1 MRHLKFINE
10 SLSTDDLSKDNFY
23 SLLDRNCKQF
33 SNYGE
38 YLQNNLI
45 FRKQEYVGDYVFCNP
60 SLSTT
65 NRIAPYSMTNFHN
78 LLVSNLESWK
88 DWPRRNKSLICA
100 SSYRALSHGAS
111 SARRPVDYIIIP
123 YDTTKIATGDRG
135 DFWNCFQTLPNDED
149 FTEDD
154 LDRPSL
160 AWWASSLISIL
171 SGGKKVIHNEVLNR
185 DWNELKKF
193 LERRNVSQYIIDK
206 YFTNDNEV
214 MWDDSLNLLDNINI
228 ILNPSINNF
237 KLLNT
242 KETMGY
248 YSTLDEEEGEAAES
262 WFEGPCLMIR
272 YDLSNDL
279 ELNINNKI

>member
-1 MRHLKFINE
+1 MRYLKFINE
-10 SLSTDDLSKDNFY
+10 SLSTNDLSKDNFY
-23 SLLDRNCKQF
+23 NLLDKNCKQF

-45 FRKQEYVGDYVFCNP
+45 FRKQEYVGDYFFCNP
-60 SLSTT
+60 SLS
-65 NRIAPYSMTNFHN
+65 I
-78 LLVSNLESWK
+78 
-88 DWPRRNKSLICA
+88 
-100 SSYRALSHGAS
+100 
-111 SARRPVDYIIIP
+111 
-123 YDTTKIATGDRG
+123 
-135 DFWNCFQTLPNDED
+135 
-149 FTEDD
+149 
-154 LDRPSL
+154 
-160 AWWASSLISIL
+160 
-171 SGGKKVIHNEVLNR
+171 
-185 DWNELKKF
+185 
-193 LERRNVSQYIIDK
+193 ERRNVSQYIIDK

-242 KETMGY
+242 KETMDY